1 MAEVRSLR
9 SDRRGAIA
17 TVALLA
23 ALGLALTPVGGAW
36 GATTID
42 GPIDLGTAEPFGVL
56 GASDVTNT
64 GPSVIDGDVG
74 LSPGTSLGGFP
85 PGTIAGG
92 STFHPTDAVADQA
105 QLDLD
110 AAMSTAASLT
120 PTVSGLG
127 NLTGLSLV
135 PGVYSGGEL
144 SLDGGGILTLAGSA
158 TSVWVFTAS
167 TTLVTGSASAIVL
180 TGGASA
186 CNAFWR
192 VGSSATLGTDSDFA
206 GTVMAEQSITAA
218 TGTDV
223 VGRLLAAGA
232 AVTLDTTDVTV
243 PNGCA
248 AAGTV
253 GTNGGPV
260 FTSGSPVDATV
271 GESYAFTVSATG
283 TPTPT
288 FAVTAG
294 ALPSG
299 LALDATT
306 GTISGV
312 PLTAGTST
320 FAVTAGN
327 GVAPDAST
335 IITLTVTASAAA
347 PMLPA
352 TGAATLASAPAL
364 AALAAGII
372 LLRVRRAPRHVA
384 SGARRR

>member
-1 MAEVRSLR
+1 
-9 SDRRGAIA
+9 
-17 TVALLA
+17 
-23 ALGLALTPVGGAW
+23 
-36 GATTID
+36 
-42 GPIDLGTAEPFGVL
+42 
-56 GASDVTNT
+56 
-64 GPSVIDGDVG
+64 
-74 LSPGTSLGGFP
+74 
-85 PGTIAGG
+85 
-92 STFHPTDAVADQA
+92 
-105 QLDLD
+105 
-110 AAMSTAASLT
+110 MSTAASLT

-186 CNAFWR
+186 CNVFWR
-192 VGSSATLGTDSDFA
+192 VGSSATLGTDSDFV
-206 GTVMAEQSITAA
+206 GTVMAEQSITAT

-243 PNGCA
+243 PTGCA

-283 TPTPT
+283 TPAP
-288 FAVTAG
+288 
-294 ALPSG
+294 
-299 LALDATT
+299 
-306 GTISGV
+306 
-312 PLTAGTST
+312 T